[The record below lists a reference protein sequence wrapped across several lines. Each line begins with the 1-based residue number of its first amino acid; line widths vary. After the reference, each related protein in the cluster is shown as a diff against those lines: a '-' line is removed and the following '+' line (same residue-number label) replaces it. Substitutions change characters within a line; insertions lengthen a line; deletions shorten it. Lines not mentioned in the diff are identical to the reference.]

1 MKLKKKAVGLTLAAI
16 TALSSLTVF
25 AEHTTLDRYGQEWE
39 GYTYYTQQ
47 RFRDVPPSHWAF
59 NEIDR
64 VVNKGWFDGYE
75 DGTFH
80 PDQTISR
87 CEALTVFMNFQG
99 ISPRAVT
106 ETSFSDVSVSDWFA
120 PYVEAGKDLLPLR
133 IAFDGTNPFLPKQPI
148 TREEVCYAL
157 VKIKGYES
165 ETTFANQFALNMF
178 KDQNSISADLKPYVA
193 VAVQKKLIA
202 GYDDGTLGAQDPLTR
217 AEFSAMLYRATYV
230 GTKG

>member
-1 MKLKKKAVGLTLAAI
+1 MKRKRKLTVLALAAVMLI
-16 TALSSLTVF
+16 GSTGAF

-39 GYTYYTQQ
+39 GYTYSATQK
-47 RFRDVPPSHWAF
+47 FKDVPPSHWAF
-59 NEIDR
+59 EEIDR

-75 DGTFH
+75 NGTFH
-80 PDQTISR
+80 PDNTISR

-99 ISPRAVT
+99 VMPRAVT
-106 ETSFSDVSVSDWFA
+106 ETSFTDVSVSDWFA

-133 IAFDGTNPFLPKQPI
+133 VAFDGTNPFLPRQPV
-148 TREEVCYAL
+148 TREDVCYAL

-178 KDQNSISADLKPYVA
+178 KDQNSISADIKPYVA
-193 VAVQKKLIA
+193 VAVNKKLIS

-217 AEFSAMLYRATYV
+217 AEFAAMLYRATYV
-230 GTKG
+230 GTNG